1 MFYFIREVTF
11 VTQINIL
18 DFRRGGKIKLGSSG
32 IPVMKIT
39 CFSLCLLQ
47 NYKVLHM
54 EIRTSETY
62 QYNIK
67 YWMKKNSWVEF
78 VTRSIYW
85 YKNKEITL
93 LSLSGRNRSTG
104 KLRAMALNSDGSS
117 FFSFLLLWLFW
128 PFNSYEHLFTC
139 NTQGMIGLPDSRVF
153 LGLKLIHLYVDIHV
167 HTPLSFHSRRMG
179 W

>member
-1 MFYFIREVTF
+1 MTSNIQLLLASFLSVMFYFIREVTF

-18 DFRRGGKIKLGSSG
+18 DFRRDGKIKLGSSG
-32 IPVMKIT
+32 IRVMKIT

-117 FFSFLLLWLFW
+117 FFSFLLFFFCDCFDHLTPMNISLPVTHKAWLD
-128 PFNSYEHLFTC
+128 Y
-139 NTQGMIGLPDSRVF
+139 
-153 LGLKLIHLYVDIHV
+153 LILE
-167 HTPLSFHSRRMG
+167 SS
-179 W
+179 